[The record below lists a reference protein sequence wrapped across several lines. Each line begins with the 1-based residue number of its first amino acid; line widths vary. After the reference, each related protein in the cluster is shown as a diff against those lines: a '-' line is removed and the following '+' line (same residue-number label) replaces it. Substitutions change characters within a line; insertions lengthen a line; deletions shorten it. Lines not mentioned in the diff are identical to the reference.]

1 MANSIPVRLMTV
13 PWRKVCAALPAV
25 ALLGAGIAF
34 AAPAAPAL
42 DINAVAVSNNTAIVV
57 PDTAMT
63 PAVPAPIWTD
73 PFGPK
78 VPVFGPPLPGTSAP
92 ALALPEGTV
101 PGSSAV
107 VALDSTGIPVRALD
121 AYRRAASLVGAADP
135 ACHIDWALLAAI
147 GRVESNHG
155 RFGGNQLDSEGV
167 AQPGIIGIPL
177 DGTNG
182 TARITD
188 TDGGRLDRDSVYD
201 RAVGPMQFIPGT
213 WNAAGADADG
223 DGVKNPQDMAD
234 AAAAAAVYL
243 CSGPGDLHLP
253 GDLRAAIMRYNPS
266 DSYVRTVTAIAHA
279 YRQGVTAL
287 PASDLPAASP
297 APSTP
302 MVVNTVPSP
311 PRQTPPARTSAAPP
325 PARPSP
331 RPVAP
336 GPSAPG
342 PGPVAPGPVAPGPV
356 QPGPVVPGPVEPGP
370 VVPGPVEPGPVVPGP
385 VEPGPVEPGP
395 VDPVPTLPDPC
406 LPIPTTTDPPPTDP
420 VPPIPCLTSTPPAQE
435 ICVNT
440 PLGTCTVV
448 PFLLDP
454 APAPAP

>member
-1 MANSIPVRLMTV
+1 MANSIPVHLIAV
-13 PWRKVCAALPAV
+13 PWRKVCAVLPAV
-25 ALLGAGIAF
+25 ALIGAGIAF

-42 DINAVAVSNNTAIVV
+42 DINASAVSNNSAAIVV
-57 PDTAMT
+57 PDTALT
-63 PAVPAPIWTD
+63 AAVPAPLWTE

-78 VPVFGPPLPGTSAP
+78 APVLGPPMPGTSAP

-107 VALDSTGIPVRALD
+107 VTLDRTGIPVRALE

-147 GRVESNHG
+147 GRVESNHA
-155 RFGGNQLDSEGV
+155 RFGGNQLNSAGV

-213 WNAAGADADG
+213 WRAAGADADG

-234 AAAAAAVYL
+234 AATAAAVYL
-243 CSGPGDLHLP
+243 CSGPGDLNRP
-253 GDLRAAIMRYNPS
+253 GDLRAAIMRYNSS
-266 DSYVRTVTAIAHA
+266 DSYVRTVTAIADA
-279 YRQGVTAL
+279 YRLGVRAL

-297 APSTP
+297 PPSTSI
-302 MVVNTVPSP
+302 VVNTVPNP
-311 PRQTPPARTSAAPP
+311 PRQTPPAHASAAPP
-325 PARPSP
+325 PVRASPGPAAP

-336 GPSAPG
+336 GPSA

-356 QPGPVVPGPVEPGP
+356 APGPVEPA
-370 VVPGPVEPGPVVPGP
+370 PVEPVPTLPDPVAPAP
-385 VEPGPVEPGP
+385 VEPDPVEPVP
-395 VDPVPTLPDPC
+395 TLPDPTLPDPC
-406 LPIPTTTDPPPTDP
+406 LPIPTTADPA
-420 VPPIPCLTSTPPAQE
+420 PPIPCLTSTPPPQE
-435 ICVNT
+435 ICIT
-440 PLGTCTVV
+440 PPGGSTCTIV
-448 PFLLDP
+448 PLALDP